1 MPKASAEEHS
11 CEVARWANGLAGKT
25 AIITGAG
32 RMQSIGRTIALEFAR
47 QGVNIVIT
55 GTGRDPTTFSEEEQA
70 AKWRD
75 IESVAEEA
83 RKMGVA
89 ALPLVSNIAD
99 PGAVDLMVR
108 SAVEQFGHIDILVN
122 NAGAA
127 VGPDRVPLIDL
138 QVQEFQRV
146 LNVNLTGVLIATQA
160 VVRQMR
166 KQGSGGS
173 IINISSASS
182 RLTPPNAAAYVASKA
197 GLNALSR
204 CMAKEFAPDSIRVN
218 AVLPGFIETAR
229 TALAGF
235 VGEKRAQ
242 YLKNIPLGRG
252 SDGSDIAAMCMFLA
266 SDMGTWIT
274 GQDIA
279 VDGGASWH

>member
-1 MPKASAEEHS
+1 MTHPSS
-11 CEVARWANGLAGKT
+11 VDDSISSRWGKGLAGKT

-32 RMQSIGRTIALEFAR
+32 RMSGIGRTIALEFAR

-55 GTGRDPTTFSEEEQA
+55 GTGRSPTTFSPEEQA

-75 IESVAEEA
+75 IDSVAEEA
-83 RKMGVA
+83 RALGAK

-99 PGAVDLMVR
+99 PAAVESMVR
-108 SAVEQFGHIDILVN
+108 STVEEFGRIDILVN
-122 NAGAA
+122 NASAA

-138 QVQEFQRV
+138 PVQEWQRV
-146 LNVNLTGVLIATQA
+146 LNVNLTGVLVATQA
-160 VVRQMR
+160 VVRQMK

-182 RLTPPNAAAYVASKA
+182 RLTPPNAAAYAASKA

-204 CMAKEFAPDSIRVN
+204 CMAKEFASDAIRVN

-229 TALAGF
+229 TAKAGF

-252 SDGSDIAAMCMFLA
+252 SDGSDIASMCSFLA
-266 SDMGTWIT
+266 SDFGAWIT

>member
-47 QGVNIVIT
+47 QGVSIVIT

-146 LNVNLTGVLIATQA
+146 LNVNLTGVL
-160 VVRQMR
+160 
-166 KQGSGGS
+166 
-173 IINISSASS
+173 
-182 RLTPPNAAAYVASKA
+182 
-197 GLNALSR
+197 
-204 CMAKEFAPDSIRVN
+204 
-218 AVLPGFIETAR
+218 
-229 TALAGF
+229 
-235 VGEKRAQ
+235 
-242 YLKNIPLGRG
+242 
-252 SDGSDIAAMCMFLA
+252 
-266 SDMGTWIT
+266 
-274 GQDIA
+274 
-279 VDGGASWH
+279 